1 MSIIIITMVFVRRYK
16 RGAYTYLAEVE
27 SYRENG
33 KIKQRFVKYIGR
45 EVDGKTVLSC
55 SVSEAEITGVK
66 IYGPLLILNEIARR
80 FNLSRLLGL
89 YGEELLSLAYAHCV
103 EPNSLKKIVEW
114 YQRTDINCLLE
125 LDNVTYQTLLDALD
139 SVKGLNAQVV
149 QENIF
154 KSVRDELGLE
164 PKGLFYD
171 ITNAYFYGVCCPL
184 AKKGQNSDGVSR
196 PQIQI
201 ALAVTKAEGLPVFHR
216 VFAGNI
222 FDSRTLP
229 DILVDLKNL
238 RITDS
243 TLVWD
248 RGTTSKINV
257 KAAKEAGF
265 EVICGMALKGNVKDI
280 AMQTVQG
287 GKIAIAQN
295 RVRLRSTTFY
305 AKKIPYKHGD
315 NSGWLA
321 VCFNEKQKQETKERR
336 YDEIDAAIGQI
347 TKKEPVKKKGILKY
361 LDGTKIR
368 YARVKEA
375 EKYDGISA
383 IFSTKNLPT
392 QEIIKAY
399 FEKDRIEKAFRCMK
413 SVLETDK
420 IRFWLS
426 ERVEA
431 HIFVCYIAYLLLS
444 LLEYLL
450 KKRTDTSDLSAT
462 AALDLMK
469 DMYRV
474 HLQDP
479 KTKTEIVKTVAFT
492 RRQEDILRAV
502 NKKLLKCSEQKTS

>member
-1 MSIIIITMVFVRRYK
+1 MSFVRRYK

-27 SYRENG
+27 SYRKNG
-33 KIKQRFVKYIGR
+33 RIKQRFVKYIGR

-55 SVSEAEITGVK
+55 SISEAEITGVK
-66 IYGPLLILNEIARR
+66 IYGPLLILNEVARR

-114 YQRTDINCLLE
+114 YQRTDINYLLNLE
-125 LDNVTYQTLLDALD
+125 NVTYQTLLDALD

-184 AKKGQNSDGVSR
+184 AKKGQNSEGVSR

-201 ALAVTKAEGLPVFHR
+201 ALAVTKAEGLPVFHK

-229 DILVDLKNL
+229 DILADLKSL
-238 RITDS
+238 RIADS

-248 RGTTSKINV
+248 RGVSSKINI
-257 KAAKEAGF
+257 KEAKEAGF

-287 GKIAIAQN
+287 GKIATAMQN

-383 IFSTKNLPT
+383 IFSTKDLPT

-426 ERVEA
+426 ERVDA
-431 HIFVCYIAYLLLS
+431 HVFVCYIAYLLLS

-450 KKRTDTSDLSAT
+450 KKRTDTSDLSAA

-474 HLQDP
+474 HMQDP
-479 KTKTEIVKTVAFT
+479 KTKTKIAKTVAFT

-502 NKKLLKCSEQKTS
+502 NKKLLKCSEQAQ